1 MPQHGECIGF
11 IGLGMMGAGMA
22 DCIRR
27 SGFPLIVHD
36 ISKERCTQFRADG
49 IEIASSAKD
58 LADRATIVISCL
70 PTIETSREV
79 AYGERGLI
87 EGEAIQIYVE
97 TGTVGTAA
105 IRDIAHRLME
115 QGIATIDGPISGGQA
130 GAQKGTLSTI
140 LAGADDAIAR
150 FKPVAEAYSSH
161 LFVVADRPGP
171 AQTAK
176 IINNML
182 SMTGLIAA
190 LEGMVLGAKAGLN
203 PEQLLD
209 IINVSTG
216 RNSATLE
223 KIPQR
228 VLPRTFGGHIE
239 TGVKDLS
246 LYIEESQQLETPIWM
261 AKEALG
267 VFRQAI
273 ENGYD
278 RELLRVIEYMEVLA
292 GGIKVEQR

>member
-1 MPQHGECIGF
+1 MPEHGERIGF

-22 DCIRR
+22 ECIRR
-27 SGFPLIVHD
+27 AGFPLIVHD
-36 ISKERCTQFRADG
+36 ISEERCAPFRAAG
-49 IEIASSAKD
+49 VEIASSAKD
-58 LADRATIVISCL
+58 LADKASIVISCL
-70 PTIETSREV
+70 PTIEIAQDV
-79 AYGERGLI
+79 ACGAGGLI

-105 IRDIAHRLME
+105 IRDIADRLME
-115 QGIATIDGPISGGQA
+115 RGIATIDGPISGGQA

-161 LFVVADRPGP
+161 LFVVADHPGP

-190 LEGMVLGAKAGLN
+190 LEGMVLGAKAGLD
-203 PEQLLD
+203 PKQLLD

-246 LYIEESQQLETPIWM
+246 LYIEESQELQTPIWM

-267 VFRQAI
+267 VFREAI

-278 RELLRVIEYMEVLA
+278 RELLRVIEYMEALA
-292 GGIKVEQR
+292 GGVQVKQR